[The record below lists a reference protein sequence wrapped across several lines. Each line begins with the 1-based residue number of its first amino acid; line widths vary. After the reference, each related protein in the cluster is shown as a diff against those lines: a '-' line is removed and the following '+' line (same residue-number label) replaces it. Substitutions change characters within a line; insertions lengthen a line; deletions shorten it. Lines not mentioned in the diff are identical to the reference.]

1 MFVKIQAKF
10 DRTSQLVRQFALA
23 CALLWLASSA
33 ASATTASA
41 TLAWQQS
48 TNTTA
53 VGYRIY
59 YGAASGTYTG
69 VMVVGNTNSVTITN
83 LMPGV
88 TYYFAATTYDAVGNE
103 STFSN
108 EAVFSTASAATLSS
122 AVRAGGQFSFT
133 VAGSSG
139 SQYIVQASSDL
150 MTWQSIQTNTVPFT
164 FVDSQAG
171 SYTQRFY
178 RAVPVQ

>member
-1 MFVKIQAKF
+1 MFVKIKAKF
-10 DRTSQLVRQFALA
+10 DRTSQLVRQFALG
-23 CALLWLASSA
+23 CMLLGLASSA
-33 ASATTASA
+33 ASAATANA

-48 TNTTA
+48 TNSTA

-59 YGAASGTYTG
+59 YGAASGLYTG
-69 VMVVGNTNSVTITN
+69 VIVVGNTNSVTITN

-88 TYYFAATTYDAVGNE
+88 TYYFAATTYDSVGNE

-108 EAVFSTASAATLSS
+108 EAVFSTATTATLSS
-122 AVRAGGQFSFT
+122 AVHTAGQFSFT

-139 SQYIVQASSDL
+139 SQYVVQASSNLID
-150 MTWQSIQTNTVPFT
+150 WQSIQTNTVPFT
-164 FVDSQAG
+164 FVDGQAG
-171 SYTQRFY
+171 AYAQRFY